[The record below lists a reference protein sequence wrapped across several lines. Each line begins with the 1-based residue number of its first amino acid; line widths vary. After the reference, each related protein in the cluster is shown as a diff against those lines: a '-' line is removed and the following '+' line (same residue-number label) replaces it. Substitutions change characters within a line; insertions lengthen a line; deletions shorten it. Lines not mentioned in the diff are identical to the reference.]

1 MSSYEQ
7 NLRICLQ
14 TNTLHANGS
23 TLEEE
28 KLHQMEIYIQGEIK
42 GKGKGKCK
50 YVDNF
55 KRWYFPSINSLKKT
69 TDCIY
74 VTLLNYTLKNR

>member
-1 MSSYEQ
+1 MYSSKLKITKKFSYEQ

-14 TNTLHANGS
+14 TDTLHANGS

-42 GKGKGKCK
+42 GKGKGK
-50 YVDNF
+50 YVD
-55 KRWYFPSINSLKKT
+55 KRWYFPSINSLKKQL
-69 TDCIY
+69 IAY
-74 VTLLNYTLKNR
+74 M

>member
-1 MSSYEQ
+1 MYSSKLKITKKFSYEQ

-14 TNTLHANGS
+14 TDTLHANGS

-42 GKGKGKCK
+42 GKGKGK

-55 KRWYFPSINSLKKT
+55 KRWYFPSINSLKKQL
-69 TDCIY
+69 IAY
-74 VTLLNYTLKNR
+74 M